1 MWTRRRFAATVG
13 AAATAAIAGC
23 GAGEGNGTGALTHRN
38 GTGTVGSDGGGATAT
53 TTAGST
59 LTLAPVGFRDGGS
72 VPEEFT
78 CDGRGISPAFEFSDV
93 PPETET
99 LALVVLDPDATGG
112 TFVHWLLWN
121 VPGDRRRLPTDI
133 PRNAEL
139 DSLGG
144 ARQGRNG
151 AGEVGYVGPCPPTGD
166 DPHRYRFT
174 LYAVDRTLDA
184 EPGAGRGRL
193 DAALS
198 ETVLGT
204 STVAARYSRG

>member
-13 AAATAAIAGC
+13 AGATAGVAGC
-23 GAGEGNGTGALTHRN
+23 GAGGGNGGPGTTG
-38 GTGTVGSDGGGATAT
+38 SGGDAGDATA
-53 TTAGST
+53 AGSA
-59 LTLAPVGFRDGGS
+59 LTLAPMGFRHGES
-72 VPEEFT
+72 VPREFT
-78 CDGRGISPAFEFSDV
+78 CDGRDVSPAFEFSGV
-93 PPETET
+93 PPATET
-99 LALVVLDPDATGG
+99 FALVVLDPDAPGG

-121 VPGDRRRLPTDI
+121 VPGDRRRLPAGL

-151 AGEVGYVGPCPPTGD
+151 AGEPGYVGPCPPAGD

-174 LYAVDRTLDA
+174 LYAVDRRLGV
-184 EPGAGRGRL
+184 EPGARRERL

-198 ETVLGT
+198 GSVLAS
-204 STVAARYSRG
+204 STVAATYARG